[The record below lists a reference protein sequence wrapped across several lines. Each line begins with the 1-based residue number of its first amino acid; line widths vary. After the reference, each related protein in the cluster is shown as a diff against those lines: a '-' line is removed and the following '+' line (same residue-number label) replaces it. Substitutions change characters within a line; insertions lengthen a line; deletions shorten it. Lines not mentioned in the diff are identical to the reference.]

1 MTETIISEELPQ
13 IKIQTDR
20 GEIILELFEDEAPN
34 TVANMISPV
43 SYTHLTLPTIYSV

>member
-34 TVANMISPV
+34 TVATV

>member
-34 TVANMISPV
+34 LSLI
-43 SYTHLTLPTIYSV
+43 HI